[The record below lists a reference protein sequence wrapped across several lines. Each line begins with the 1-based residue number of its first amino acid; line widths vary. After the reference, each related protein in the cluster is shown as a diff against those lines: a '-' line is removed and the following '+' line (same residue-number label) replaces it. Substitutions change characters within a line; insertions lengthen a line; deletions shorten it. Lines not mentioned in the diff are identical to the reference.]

1 MVKGNQQGMYS
12 TQRSK
17 NEKLQPCLGTTVEGR
32 DANEK
37 TVTDII
43 DFIVI
48 VAFCK
53 DLDPV
58 WGSTAGGGPGGN
70 YIA

>member
-32 DANEK
+32 DAYEK
-37 TVTDII
+37 IVTDII
-43 DFIVI
+43 DFTVI

-58 WGSTAGGGPGGN
+58 
-70 YIA
+70 